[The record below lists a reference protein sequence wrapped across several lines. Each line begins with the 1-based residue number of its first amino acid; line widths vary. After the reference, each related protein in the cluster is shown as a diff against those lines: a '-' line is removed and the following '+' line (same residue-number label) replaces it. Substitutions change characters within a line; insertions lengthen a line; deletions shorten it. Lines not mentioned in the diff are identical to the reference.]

1 MKWIEFIK
9 DWIVE
14 NPSLYSVF
22 KYILLVSFVL
32 VFIEQTWQF
41 LRKKVMDTGPQYKSQ
56 KSIDTMGYI
65 ILVFLCFSYSM
76 DNIKDFTLAIGL
88 FIIGIAFTL
97 QQLVLSITS
106 VMYIFIVNVHKPQV
120 IAL

>member
-41 LRKKVMDTGPQYKSQ
+41 LRKKVTDTGPQYKSQ

-97 QQLVLSITS
+97 QQLVLSITG